1 MKHIRTP
8 VSRLPRAVG
17 VLLLAAAAAACDGSS
32 TGSRPAAAV
41 AVQSGNGQ
49 QSTVG
54 TVLPNPLV
62 VRVSDANGQPVRGAA
77 VQWTV
82 VSGGGVVEPAASTT
96 DAAGLAQAQW
106 RLGGVGAQ
114 SVTATVAG
122 VAQGAAFTATAQ
134 AAPSGGVLT
143 RVSGDAQTGAA
154 GTELAQPLVVEFRQN
169 GVPVSG
175 VQVTWTPR
183 AGAAGQPSVTDALGR
198 ASTRWLL
205 GPQVGTQQLVAQV
218 SGADP
223 VTFSATAQAGAPAL
237 LEVGAAASPAKPRSG
252 TDTLVARVV
261 DAAGN
266 PVAGAVV
273 QWSVLR
279 GGGTITASSTSGA
292 DGVAR
297 AVWTLDGT
305 ATSQIAR
312 AQVAGTGVTAV
323 FNRYPPPAAG
333 PPASAVKVSGDGQS
347 TYLHIYAA
355 KSLEVRVLDA
365 QGRGVPGVPVRWTGA
380 LRPLA
385 GDTGVVA
392 PTDDA
397 GYSRILP
404 NGTGTTGTRTV
415 RATVPGIATPLDF
428 TLTTTLGPGGRLI
441 AVYHDVYFDAINQRL
456 DIPFVEYRPDGT
468 VFEIVAYREGSGWVL
483 LDNTGAVQINVM
495 GNLTRYMRSTAEGQD
510 RLEIWRTGA
519 SGTRI
524 ADTVAMTVRQVVGR
538 LVIQSST
545 QLRVGQTGS
554 AVLQSVIA
562 TLPIVGTAWSSSD
575 PSIVSVAADGTFTAV
590 SPGVAVI
597 RGEKNGK
604 AFEFAVSVR

>member
-1 MKHIRTP
+1 MKHLRTSP
-8 VSRLPRAVG
+8 SHVLRAVG

-54 TVLPNPLV
+54 SMLPNPLV

-122 VAQGAAFTATAQ
+122 VAQGATFTATAQ

-175 VQVTWTPR
+175 VQVTWTPS

-237 LEVGAAASPAKPRSG
+237 LEPGAAASPAKPRGG
-252 TDTLVARVV
+252 TDTLVARVL

-347 TYLHIYAA
+347 TYLYVYVAQ
-355 KSLEVRVLDA
+355 SLVVRVLDA
-365 QGRGVPGVPVRWTGA
+365 QGRGVPGVPVRWTGVRTPA
-380 LRPLA
+380 ASDTLA
-385 GDTGVVA
+385 VA
-392 PTDDA
+392 TDEA

-404 NGTGTTGTRTV
+404 PGATTTGPRTV

-441 AVYHDVYFDAINQRL
+441 ALYHDVHFDAIGQRL

-468 VFEIVAYREGSGWVL
+468 VLEVVTYREGSSWVL
-483 LDNTGAVQINVM
+483 LDNTGAVQIATS
-495 GNLTRYMRSTAEGQD
+495 GNLTRYLRSMAEGQD
-510 RLEIWRTGA
+510 RLEISRPGA
-519 SGTRI
+519 SGARI
-524 ADTVAMTVRQVVGR
+524 ADTVAVTVQQVVGR

-554 AVLQSVIA
+554 AYLQSVIDA
-562 TLPIVGTAWSSSD
+562 LPIVGTAWSSSD
-575 PSIVSVAADGTFTAV
+575 PSIVSVAADGTYTAV
-590 SPGVAVI
+590 APGVAVI